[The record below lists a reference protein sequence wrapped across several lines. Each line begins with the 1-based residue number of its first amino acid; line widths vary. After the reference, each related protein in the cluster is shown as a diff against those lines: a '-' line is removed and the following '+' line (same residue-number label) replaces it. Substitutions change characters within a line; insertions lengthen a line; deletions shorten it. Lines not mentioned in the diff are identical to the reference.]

1 LSNEDL
7 LRPTLSDFRTPPSL
21 YNSTGFFVSAFFGGP
36 AGAAIY
42 AIANSYRLGR
52 VARDLPVIIAIIAAA
67 FLLLIEL
74 HRTGTLDG
82 LSALLDGPLSRN
94 MEIFLRAL
102 GIACFGAIYFM
113 HRGFFRAARVSGVR
127 PRPGWLPGIA
137 AVVAG
142 LTINIAFTAWIQHH

>member
-1 LSNEDL
+1 MSNEDL

-21 YNSTGFFVSAFFGGP
+21 YNSTGFFLSAFFGGP
-36 AGAAIY
+36 VGTAVY

-52 VARDLPVIIAIIAAA
+52 VSRDLPVIIAITAAA

-74 HRTGTLDG
+74 QRIGTLDS
-82 LSALLDGPLSRN
+82 LSAVLDGPLSRN

-102 GIACFGAIYFM
+102 GIACFGAVYFM

-142 LTINIAFTAWIQHH
+142 MATNIAFTAWIQHH